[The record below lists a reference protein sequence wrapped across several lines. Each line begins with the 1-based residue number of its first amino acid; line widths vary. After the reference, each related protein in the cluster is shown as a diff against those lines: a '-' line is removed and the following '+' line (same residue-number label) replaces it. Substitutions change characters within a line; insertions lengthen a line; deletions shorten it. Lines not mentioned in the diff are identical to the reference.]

1 MARNHY
7 TPHAAP
13 IMAEGVGIPPHI
25 TSRSLF
31 EDEEFEK
38 LNTSHTRVGFQSG
51 GPASADCA
59 SAHAEV
65 CCIRVV
71 VLLQR
76 EDTTE
81 SGGE

>member
-71 VLLQR
+71 VLL
-76 EDTTE
+76 
-81 SGGE
+81 